1 MVLRVCRQILRDR
14 ARRRRRRS
22 GDVSRSGPEGA
33 ARSVAATLSRPGCT
47 AWPCGLPPTHAPP
60 RSAGAHAS
68 AEGVKCVPPCKSSTL
83 IGKRSRIT
91 KSGRPST
98 TSSTRLPQSF
108 RDPLILCYLDGLTQ
122 EQAAAQLRCPLG
134 TVQSRLARGR
144 AKLKTRLEKRGVG
157 LSAIFAGANHLASQT
172 CPAPQAWAEATVRL
186 AMQFTQAN
194 GPAITAARTASVV
207 LAEEAVRAS
216 F

>member
-1 MVLRVCRQILRDR
+1 M
-14 ARRRRRRS
+14 
-22 GDVSRSGPEGA
+22 
-33 ARSVAATLSRPGCT
+33 
-47 AWPCGLPPTHAPP
+47 
-60 RSAGAHAS
+60 
-68 AEGVKCVPPCKSSTL
+68 
-83 IGKRSRIT
+83 
-91 KSGRPST
+91 
-98 TSSTRLPQSF
+98 
-108 RDPLILCYLDGLTQ
+108 
-122 EQAAAQLRCPLG
+122 RCPLG

-207 LAEEAVRAS
+207 LAEEAVRAIVLTKVKVIAAMILVS
-216 F
+216 AILLAARPPG